1 MKFWR
6 SSKIKVLD
14 KHYNENP
21 LQKSHK
27 QLIYQYLVNNSA

>member
-21 LQKSHK
+21 LQKSG
-27 QLIYQYLVNNSA
+27 LDGFCEETAGYGV